1 MENALVIPV
10 YDTIVIPNAT
20 LYFNADYYKQM
31 TGKDPIIGDNVI
43 FIVQKEDTPY
53 DELTNDAFEPIGVS
67 GSVSEVNLNGYIA
80 IKTTDRANIKDVS
93 ITNNEIS
100 ISYTDRPDVEDLT
113 ADEEKSTLE
122 ETKTALLGALKYMS
136 MGNMYRTWVVRLRSL
151 EEVIAT
157 GASWMTI
164 TPEDKYSFIATDS
177 KKERLELYKK
187 VIMENIEIYRVTSE
201 AETAQEED
209 NQKAYREQAL
219 KKQIEF
225 LQKELDAMHPENVS
239 EIRKFEIKINK
250 ASMNEEAEKEARKTL
265 NRMKQ
270 EGENSPEY
278 GQLYNYLDFMTQ
290 VPWKKSRFKKIDL
303 NKAQEILDEDHY
315 GLAKVKERILQQIAV
330 MNLNKK
336 QSGSILLF
344 VGAPG
349 TGKTSIG
356 QSIARALGRK
366 YERVA
371 LGGSKDEAD
380 IRGHRRTYIGAMP
393 GRIMDAIAK
402 AGTSNPVMV
411 LDEVDKL
418 GISYNGDPA
427 SALLE
432 VLDPEQNSTFTDHY
446 MNVSYDLSD
455 VFFICTANSTDTIPA
470 PLLNRMEVIQF
481 NGYSPLEK
489 QQIAK
494 RHLLP
499 KAMKTMGIKPEELE
513 LDDDVLA
520 TIVNDYTLEAG
531 VRGLKKR
538 MDAICRKAAVELV
551 KGEAKITVTKDML
564 RKYLDMHPITH
575 ERVTEMKQPGVV
587 TGLAWTQVGG
597 EILFIETMQT
607 KGSGKLILTGQ
618 LEDVMKESAEI
629 ALTLVKHYFPEKAD
643 FFENNDIHIHVPE
656 GAIKKDGPSAGI
668 TFTTALASLV
678 TGKPVSS
685 QYAMTGE
692 VSLRGNVMPIGGLP
706 EKLMAADRAGVK
718 TVFIPKENVD
728 DLEDVAKEVKEHL
741 EIIPVHHIEE
751 VLKTVGIL
759 KDSSES

>member
-43 FIVQKEDTPY
+43 FIIQKEDTPY
-53 DELTNDAFEPIGVS
+53 DELTNDSFEPIGVS

-80 IKTTDRANIKDVS
+80 IRTTDRANIKDVS

-100 ISYTDRPDVEDLT
+100 ISYTDRPDEEDLS

-551 KGEAKITVTKDML
+551 KGEEKITVTKDML

-575 ERVTEMKQPGVV
+575 ERVSEMKQPGVV

-656 GAIKKDGPSAGI
+656 GAIKKDGPSA
-668 TFTTALASLV
+668 
-678 TGKPVSS
+678 
-685 QYAMTGE
+685 
-692 VSLRGNVMPIGGLP
+692 
-706 EKLMAADRAGVK
+706 
-718 TVFIPKENVD
+718 
-728 DLEDVAKEVKEHL
+728 
-741 EIIPVHHIEE
+741 
-751 VLKTVGIL
+751 
-759 KDSSES
+759 

>member
-1 MENALVIPV
+1 MENSLVIPV

-43 FIVQKEDTPY
+43 FIIQKEDTPY
-53 DELTNDAFEPIGVS
+53 DELTNDSFEPIGVS

-80 IKTTDRANIKDVS
+80 IRTTDRANIKDVS

-100 ISYTDRPDVEDLT
+100 ISYTDRPDEEDLS

-239 EIRKFEIKINK
+239 EIRKFEIKISK

-551 KGEAKITVTKDML
+551 KGEEKITVTKDML

-575 ERVTEMKQPGVV
+575 ERVSEMKQPGVV

-656 GAIKKDGPSAGI
+656 GAIKKDGPSA
-668 TFTTALASLV
+668 
-678 TGKPVSS
+678 
-685 QYAMTGE
+685 
-692 VSLRGNVMPIGGLP
+692 
-706 EKLMAADRAGVK
+706 RAGVK
-718 TVFIPKENVD
+718 AVFIPKENVD

-759 KDSSES
+759 EDSSES

>member
-53 DELTNDAFEPIGVS
+53 DELTNDAFEPVGVS

-418 GISYNGDPA
+418 GVSYNGDPA

-520 TIVNDYTLEAG
+520 TIVNDYTL
-531 VRGLKKR
+531 
-538 MDAICRKAAVELV
+538 
-551 KGEAKITVTKDML
+551 
-564 RKYLDMHPITH
+564 
-575 ERVTEMKQPGVV
+575 
-587 TGLAWTQVGG
+587 
-597 EILFIETMQT
+597 
-607 KGSGKLILTGQ
+607 
-618 LEDVMKESAEI
+618 
-629 ALTLVKHYFPEKAD
+629 
-643 FFENNDIHIHVPE
+643 
-656 GAIKKDGPSAGI
+656 
-668 TFTTALASLV
+668 
-678 TGKPVSS
+678 
-685 QYAMTGE
+685 
-692 VSLRGNVMPIGGLP
+692 
-706 EKLMAADRAGVK
+706 
-718 TVFIPKENVD
+718 
-728 DLEDVAKEVKEHL
+728 
-741 EIIPVHHIEE
+741 
-751 VLKTVGIL
+751 
-759 KDSSES
+759 